1 MILSPRSAFENH
13 LKVKREYPSPTVTNH
28 HDQLHSAST
37 LSSDNKNITVN
48 TSATGRTSPSQ
59 KEGHFMDCEN
69 SEDEEV
75 AMHCAQWSFIDS
87 SDDEEEE
94 SECFGRKSDDK
105 LIDFI
110 SREKAAAAFPSD
122 IRRPSP
128 MRLGTPHT
136 NLGSRSIP
144 LNVDSSS
151 DEERDDSRDSSLQVD
166 SSSSHDME
174 IDCDDRSKVSEK
186 SESAMSSSDD
196 DGTSVTN
203 TELDAAESTSESTR
217 SGRSSSRSQT
227 VRLCIEMG
235 HLNALELDHTH
246 GEPLNCEYNFK
257 CGSKRRPSAIST
269 SLDNLYKEC
278 TSMISCYNPSS
289 AESYNNEDVNDGKSH
304 SKQVNSSKELSE
316 VIGLVVETRLH
327 FRKRRRLTRSPNVD
341 VVSPYGSIIHDEK
354 EDVAT
359 QELTEDFAL
368 CKKTECAPVPLLT
381 PPSSPVT
388 THFCDSTC
396 STVAHYYNDSGATAI
411 CEWPCNLTVDTVI
424 TSAISLCPLSPES
437 LPQEAEEEQRILF
450 LSPMGVC

>member
-1 MILSPRSAFENH
+1 
-13 LKVKREYPSPTVTNH
+13 
-28 HDQLHSAST
+28 
-37 LSSDNKNITVN
+37 
-48 TSATGRTSPSQ
+48 
-59 KEGHFMDCEN
+59 MDCET

-75 AMHCAQWSFIDS
+75 AMLCTQWSYLDS

-94 SECFGRKSDDK
+94 SECFGRKSDDR

-128 MRLGTPHT
+128 MLGTPHT

-151 DEERDDSRDSSLQVD
+151 DEERDDSRDSLQVD

-174 IDCDDRSKVSEK
+174 TDDGDDRSKVSEK

-196 DGTSVTN
+196 DGTSVTK
-203 TELDAAESTSESTR
+203 TELDADESTSESSESTR

-235 HLNALELDHTH
+235 HLNALELDHTY
-246 GEPLNCEYNFK
+246 GEPLNCEYSSK
-257 CGSKRRPSAIST
+257 CGSKRRPLAISA

-289 AESYNNEDVNDGKSH
+289 AESSNEDTNDGKIN
-304 SKQVNSSKELSE
+304 SKQVNSSKDLNE
-316 VIGLVVETRLH
+316 VIGLVVETGLH
-327 FRKRRRLTRSPNVD
+327 LRKRRRLTRSPNVD
-341 VVSPYGSIIHDEK
+341 VVSPFGSIIHDEK

-359 QELTEDFAL
+359 QELTGDFAL
-368 CKKTECAPVPLLT
+368 CKKMDCAPVPLLT

-388 THFCDSTC
+388 SHFCDSTC
-396 STVAHYYNDSGATAI
+396 STVAHYYNDSGATAV
-411 CEWPCNLTVDTVI
+411 CEWPCNLTVDTAI

-437 LPQEAEEEQRILF
+437 IAQEVEEEQRILF